1 MSIYDYKV
9 KTQDGEEISMDCY
22 KGKTLLIVNTAKDGW
37 IFFCPIRHAVIL
49 SALNIM
55 NGFMQRQ

>member
-22 KGKTLLIVNTAKDGW
+22 KGKTLSVKQEETTHTDI
-37 IFFCPIRHAVIL
+37 C
-49 SALNIM
+49 
-55 NGFMQRQ
+55 

>member
-22 KGKTLLIVNTAKDGW
+22 KGKTDRKYGNRMRLYTT
-37 IFFCPIRHAVIL
+37 IFRIAGDL
-49 SALNIM
+49 
-55 NGFMQRQ
+55 

>member
-22 KGKTLLIVNTAKDGW
+22 KGKDITDRKYGNRMRLYTT
-37 IFFCPIRHAVIL
+37 IFRIAGDL
-49 SALNIM
+49 
-55 NGFMQRQ
+55 